1 VYGGEGEEGDC
12 GVEPASRG
20 YLNPGSPPPRL
31 HQAGQP
37 GTAQVVGGGGLL
49 HLRSLYGDDLL
60 PAAAACSGRSAVA
73 SIYLGGNIWGIP
85 TNCI

>member
-1 VYGGEGEEGDC
+1 MYVHFHLFLFEDNFKPIRQREYIPVYGGEGEEGDC

-37 GTAQVVGGGGLL
+37 GTAQVVGGGGALTSPLL
-49 HLRSLYGDDLL
+49 
-60 PAAAACSGRSAVA
+60 
-73 SIYLGGNIWGIP
+73 IWR
-85 TNCI
+85 